1 MVVIIMKRNFRKMI
15 AAVLI
20 AVCALTFPG
29 LSVSAFAGLDD
40 VFGEMFEEVSNIFT
54 VSVDTK
60 LYSHNDYDRTV
71 TFSASLKSVDEA
83 EYFGALNGRLSGMDA
98 LAGSYTFS
106 DQAKGDKGET
116 LYVYTLRHGS
126 QEQLTAFTSA
136 LLAGGDVSVEENEA
150 EIGPFR
156 DSYQIAESFDIS
168 GLCAELDAKG
178 KLSCSYDGFETV
190 LADGGGVI
198 DGDSLTYTDSTY
210 TKGSAVNFAFSKVMD
225 YTVENISVAT
235 DISSTGVVSVAV
247 VLNFSDVV
255 ADGSDS
261 GYMVGDSACRH
272 FMEYVK
278 SHENTPYNHPKL
290 RLEMAEGETSASM
303 NASSSDASVQTDYR
317 LILRTEGNVESVSA
331 VLTSVFGKGN
341 NLTLSE
347 GKVNAS
353 NILFDRNSI
362 IHRVDLNQL
371 CSEAG
376 YEAAEIGYSF
386 SGSTGSRL
394 VDMSI
399 DSKSVD
405 VKENS
410 ASGSAAATAFKAVVD
425 YESLDVS
432 VLIIAI
438 LCAGALL
445 CLLAFIA
452 KLLRR
457 RSGKKRSVK
466 SADIRYEAVK
476 SVALALVPEEQRS
489 NMIEVPSELLNRPTI
504 VIKPKSDDGLD
515 DDDDDPEGVILFS
528 MMLRI
533 LLMVQLVLF
542 FFPYFNVSR
551 NSALNSVDTV
561 TGLDLFLGFKIGE
574 TFIEPDYFAII
585 LFVLPLIMLVCLMAR
600 RALPK
605 LALPVAISAGSI
617 FSIFYLLDLSNT
629 IYDRL
634 SPAIEAAAVNG
645 TFISQPASQTGYDYS
660 IVIYVALAIGGVILL
675 FSNIMAGIALRRQKR
690 EEEMR
695 RFEK

>member
-1 MVVIIMKRNFRKMI
+1 MKQNFRRMI
-15 AAVLI
+15 AAVLT
-20 AVCALTFPG
+20 AVCVLTCSGF
-29 LSVSAFAGLDD
+29 SAAAFGNLEDIFADMQ
-40 VFGEMFEEVSNIFT
+40 EQVSNIFT

-71 TFSASLKSVDEA
+71 TFSASLKSVDAA

-98 LAGSYTFS
+98 LDGTYTYS

-116 LYVYTLRHGS
+116 LYVFSLRHAS
-126 QEQLTAFTSA
+126 QEQLAAFSAA
-136 LLAGGDVSVEENEA
+136 LLPGNTVQVEENKD

-156 DSYQIAESFDIS
+156 DSYQIAEAFDIS

-178 KLSCSYDGFETV
+178 KLTCVYDGFETV
-190 LADGGGVI
+190 LADGGGAV
-198 DGDSLTYTDSTY
+198 DGDCLTYTDRTY
-210 TKGSAVNFAFSKVMD
+210 TKDSSVNFAFSKVME
-225 YTVENISVAT
+225 YTVEDISVAT
-235 DISSTGVVSVAV
+235 DISSSGVVSVAV
-247 VLNFSDVV
+247 ALDFSDVV
-255 ADGSDS
+255 ADGTES
-261 GYMVGDSACRH
+261 GHMVGDSACRH

-290 RLEMAEGETSASM
+290 RLEMAEGQTSASM
-303 NASSSDASVQTDYR
+303 NASGSDTSVQTDYR
-317 LILRTEGNVESVSA
+317 LILRAEGNVESVSG

-341 NLTLSE
+341 SLSQSE

-353 NILFDRNSI
+353 NIFFDRNTI
-362 IHRVDLNQL
+362 IHRIDLTQL
-371 CSEAG
+371 CNEAC
-376 YEAAEIGYSF
+376 YEADSIGYSF
-386 SGSTGSRL
+386 SGSTGSRM
-394 VDMSI
+394 VDMSVN
-399 DSKSVD
+399 SKTVD

-410 ASGSAAATAFKAVVD
+410 ASTTSEGAAFKVVVD

-432 VLIIAI
+432 VVIIAV
-438 LCAGALL
+438 LCLGVLL
-445 CLLAFIA
+445 CLMAFIS

-457 RSGKKRSVK
+457 RSGKKRTVK
-466 SADIRYEAVK
+466 SADLRYEAVK

-489 NMIEVPSELLNRPTI
+489 NMIEVPGELMNRPTI

-551 NSALNSVDTV
+551 NSAINSVDTI

-605 LALPVAISAGSI
+605 LALPVAISAGSV
-617 FSIFYLLDLSNT
+617 FSVFYLLDLSNT

-634 SPAIEAAAVNG
+634 SPAIEAAANAG

-660 IVIYVALAIGGVILL
+660 VVIYVALAIGGVILL